1 MAFNSTRNFSRAD
14 SAFVSQLIQRELLKP
29 GFKDILK
36 GKDLEQIENYL
47 IEKGLLTIEQIVD
60 EFAEY
65 FDLDIVNLTNV
76 PISPA
81 VARMIPIE
89 IIKQYQVV
97 PYKIEGN
104 NFYLAIGKP
113 SKLQK
118 DAPKIIANIRQQ
130 KGLRI
135 HLSLVNP
142 AQLKA
147 LIKVLEQRVKQL
159 AMPKPFVP
167 ETAKLTKVPSIESVP
182 KTVTPQTKSPEEVKP
197 ELPPQQPT
205 VPLQPK
211 TETVKPVEQVKP
223 ELKAEP
229 KPQEQEKSGGIL
241 GKFQPIQA
249 LNKKD
254 LINEV
259 EPRIK
264 HVDLRKLEIPQ
275 NIIKKIPQEVAS
287 KYRLVVF
294 GETKSG
300 SGYEVPQIKVAVVN
314 PENVH
319 VKEILHYI
327 EQKNK
332 VLVDRYITDEESLT
346 HALKFYP
353 SKPVQAPTQQPTKEA
368 VVTTPP
374 TLTKPKEQTIS
385 TSREFESDKPKE
397 QPTPGALKQNKPED
411 QKTEPAK
418 IPSFKKIP
426 PPPLEGGVTVEAS
439 EIINKPN
446 ELQNEQLEELASEQ
460 TKSLENENLDALI
473 QKEVTSIQELANVY
487 KKGAIPEII
496 ASTIFLAIRM
506 KASDVHLE
514 SEKETVR
521 VRYRIDGILHDVLR
535 VPGFLSSPLIS
546 RVKILSKM
554 KIDEQRV
561 PQDGRFDVIID
572 RHQVDIRVSTLP
584 TVHGEKVV
592 MRLLDKSA
600 GILTLEQ
607 LGVTGTNFDRLVE
620 NIDKPFG
627 IILSTGPTGSG
638 KSTTLYAILNRIS
651 KPGVNIV
658 TLEDPVE
665 YELPGINQSQV
676 KPQIGFNFADGLRSV
691 LRQDPNVIMVGE
703 IRDLETAAMATHSAL
718 TGHLVLS
725 TLHTND
731 ASGALPR
738 LINMGVEPFLI
749 TSSINAVIAQRL
761 VRKICDNCKEHVE
774 LPSAVKDFAL
784 KHISEI
790 PTGQLKNINKEQLT
804 FYHGKGCAKCSNGY
818 LGRIGIFEV
827 LPMTPGIEALANR
840 KVPASELKNQAI
852 KEGMITMMQD
862 GLIKALKGI
871 TTVDEVMRVTTA
883 SIRDISST
891 M

>member
-1 MAFNSTRNFSRAD
+1 MAFNSTRNFNRAD
-14 SAFVSQLIQRELLKP
+14 IAFVSQLIERNLLKP
-29 GFKDILK
+29 GFREILK

-47 IEKGLLTIEQIVD
+47 IEKGLLTPEQIVD
-60 EFAEY
+60 EFAQY
-65 FDLDIVNLTNV
+65 FELDVVNLTNL

-118 DAPKIIANIRQQ
+118 VAPKVIANIRQQ

-135 HLSLVNP
+135 HLSLVHP

-147 LIKVLEQRVKQL
+147 LIKALELRLKEQSL
-159 AMPKPFVP
+159 PKVTVAVP
-167 ETAKLTKVPSIESVP
+167 PTPVPVIKPQVEAPKIEPKKVE
-182 KTVTPQTKSPEEVKP
+182 PQVEVKKEEIKP
-197 ELPPQQPT
+197 KEPT
-205 VPLQPK
+205 VQSEKPAEPIKPAEK
-211 TETVKPVEQVKP
+211 TAEDAKE
-223 ELKAEP
+223 EP
-229 KPQEQEKSGGIL
+229 KPNYGGL
-241 GKFQPIQA
+241 FGKFQPIQA

-254 LINEV
+254 LIQEV

-264 HVDLRKLEIPQ
+264 HVDLRKLEIPLST
-275 NIIKKIPQEVAS
+275 IKKIPYEVAT

-294 GETKSG
+294 GESKAG
-300 SGYEVPQIKVAVVN
+300 SGYEVPQIKVAVIN

-332 VLVDRYITDEESLT
+332 VLIDRYITDEESLT
-346 HALKFYP
+346 HALSFYP
-353 SKPVQAPTQQPTKEA
+353 KTTPNPVVKPAQPIVTTSPKPEQAEPVKPSIVQTAQVPTKPEEKK
-368 VVTTPP
+368 VEPITNRQVEKLPPP
-374 TLTKPKEQTIS
+374 TLDGGITVTANEIV
-385 TSREFESDKPKE
+385 
-397 QPTPGALKQNKPED
+397 NKP
-411 QKTEPAK
+411 
-418 IPSFKKIP
+418 
-426 PPPLEGGVTVEAS
+426 S
-439 EIINKPN
+439 E
-446 ELQNEQLEELASEQ
+446 QANEQLEELASEQ

-473 QKEVTSIQELANVY
+473 QKEITTIQELANVY
-487 KKGAIPEII
+487 KRGVIPEIV

-506 KASDVHLE
+506 KASDVHVE

-521 VRYRIDGILHDVLR
+521 IRFRIDGILHDVLR

-546 RVKILSKM
+546 RIKILSKM

-572 RHQVDIRVSTLP
+572 HHQVDIRVSTLP

-600 GILTLEQ
+600 GILSLEQ
-607 LGVTGTNFDRLVE
+607 LGVTGTNFDRLID

-638 KSTTLYAILNRIS
+638 KSTTLYAILTRIS

-749 TSSINAVIAQRL
+749 TSSVNAVVAQRL
-761 VRKICDNCKEHVE
+761 VRKVCDNCKERVE

-790 PTGQLKNINKEQLT
+790 PTGQLKNVNKDQLV
-804 FYHGKGCAKCSNGY
+804 FYHGKGCSKCSNGY

-827 LPMTPGIEALANR
+827 LPMTPGIEALANK

-871 TTVDEVMRVTTA
+871 TTVDEVMRVTTT
-883 SIRDISST
+883 SIRDISGS